1 MQLFIIVLLTLF
13 SIACTTEPT
22 PHENKNQ
29 QPNKSDGAAISVSA
43 EKIKGHMAFLADDL
57 LQGRETGTRGYDLA
71 ALYVA
76 SRFQAIGLKPGG
88 DDGSYL
94 QNFRVRAT
102 QLVPGSVNFSI
113 RSADEVK
120 SFTNGEHV
128 AIFGDALETDQSI
141 EAPVVFAGAG
151 IVAPEFGM
159 DDYAGLDVENKIVA
173 IIGGPPAYLPS
184 EEAAHYGSIS
194 QQRKTAANLGA
205 IGVLVIYSPAL
216 ETRYPFA
223 RLKSLFGRTEINW
236 IGKNGEINVDAPDMR
251 ARALLDREAALA
263 LFDDAP
269 RTLDEVFAEAASA
282 GPKGFPLKTIVSMS
296 RRSTHFETTTA
307 NVAAVLPGADPKLAD
322 QFVVLTAHLDH
333 VGVGA
338 PVNGDSIYNGAL
350 DNAFGVAAML
360 EVARTLAESDSK
372 PKRSVLF
379 LAVGAE
385 EKGLIGSDY
394 FAEFPTVPIDSIIA
408 NINLDGA
415 LPFYDFSDL
424 IAFGAEH
431 STMGARLKVA
441 AASMGLKVGPDPFP
455 EQGIFTRSDQYSFVK
470 RGVPALFLYMGF
482 TNTQGENVG
491 RKLWDEVIAAH
502 YHKPSDDLS
511 LPIDYD
517 VAAKFTEV
525 FRRVTVETAS
535 HDDRPLWY
543 EDSVFGDEFAPERQR
558 AHRRAP

>member
-1 MQLFIIVLLTLF
+1 MRLFLIVLLTQF

-22 PHENKNQ
+22 PHENKTQ
-29 QPNKSDGAAISVSA
+29 QPNKSDGAAISISA

-76 SRFQAIGLKPGG
+76 SRFQAIGLNPGG

-128 AIFGDALETDQSI
+128 AIFGDALETDRSI
-141 EAPVVFAGAG
+141 EARVVFADAG
-151 IVAPEFGM
+151 IVAPESGI

-223 RLKSLFGRTEINW
+223 RLKSLFGRTEINL
-236 IGKNGEINVDAPDMR
+236 IGINGDTNLDGPDMR

-263 LFDDAP
+263 LFDAAP
-269 RTLDEVFAEAASA
+269 RTLDVVFAEAASA
-282 GPKGFPLKTIVSMS
+282 GPKGFPLKTVVSMS

-307 NVAAVLPGADPKLAD
+307 NVAAVLPGADPNLAD
-322 QFVVLTAHLDH
+322 QFVV
-333 VGVGA
+333 
-338 PVNGDSIYNGAL
+338 
-350 DNAFGVAAML
+350 
-360 EVARTLAESDSK
+360 
-372 PKRSVLF
+372 
-379 LAVGAE
+379 
-385 EKGLIGSDY
+385 
-394 FAEFPTVPIDSIIA
+394 VP
-408 NINLDGA
+408 
-415 LPFYDFSDL
+415 P
-424 IAFGAEH
+424 
-431 STMGARLKVA
+431 
-441 AASMGLKVGPDPFP
+441 
-455 EQGIFTRSDQYSFVK
+455 
-470 RGVPALFLYMGF
+470 
-482 TNTQGENVG
+482 
-491 RKLWDEVIAAH
+491 
-502 YHKPSDDLS
+502 
-511 LPIDYD
+511 
-517 VAAKFTEV
+517 
-525 FRRVTVETAS
+525 
-535 HDDRPLWY
+535 
-543 EDSVFGDEFAPERQR
+543 
-558 AHRRAP
+558 